1 MTTINNKLST
11 TNNSMGLMKVFS
23 GSEILAL
30 ALQGKIEE
38 AGVETVLKNN
48 IQSATMA
55 GFGTTGQAVEVFIQE
70 TDFAKA
76 NPVIE
81 EFRLSI

>member
-1 MTTINNKLST
+1 LRNFKLETKNN
-11 TNNSMGLMKVFS
+11 MGLMKVFS

-30 ALQGKIEE
+30 ALQEKIEE
-38 AGVETVLKNN
+38 KGIETVLKNN
-48 IQSATMA
+48 SQSNKLIGDSNSKLAL
-55 GFGTTGQAVEVFIQE
+55 ELFIQE

-81 EFRLSI
+81 DFRMSI